1 MQDLLRRFL
10 SFERPIGPALVR
22 IVYFVG
28 AAAIVLGAGLGLIN
42 ALTAFFGGNFG
53 AGIVFLLATPAVCA
67 VAFVW
72 WRFLCELFMLAFMAY
87 DRLVEIRDRLPD
99 YSKF

>member
-10 SFERPIGPALVR
+10 SFDRPIGPALVR

-42 ALTAFFGGNFG
+42 ALTALFGGNFG

-87 DRLVEIRDRLPD
+87 DRLIEIRDRLPD

>member
-1 MQDLLRRFL
+1 MQDVLRRFL

-28 AAAIVLGAGLGLIN
+28 AACIVLGACLGLLN

-53 AGIVFLLATPAVCA
+53 TGLVFLLA
-67 VAFVW
+67 
-72 WRFLCELFMLAFMAY
+72 CELFMLAFMAY